1 MYYNPSNLNNL
12 GGIQMKLRSSLV
24 VPVLAASI
32 LVPTIGSAVV
42 NHKTATSNTSASTQ
56 QENHK
61 GTHEKGERGEK
72 GEKQKELT
80 NIINQYASSQLKA
93 QLTKDLATHE
103 NLKQQLRQT
112 PGFQKKEAQE
122 KAQRK
127 AFYQAH
133 KQEIDSIRQQV
144 KDGKLT
150 KQQAHKQLE
159 ALFEKQPGKDGDNDK
174 GKEQGE
180 RSIHKELK
188 AAVQKKD
195 QAAINSALEK
205 LDQQLKSSNQKLQQ
219 EIAANK

>member
-1 MYYNPSNLNNL
+1 M
-12 GGIQMKLRSSLV
+12 I
-24 VPVLAASI
+24 VPVLAASMLI
-32 LVPTIGSAVV
+32 PTVGSTVA
-42 NHKTATSNTSASTQ
+42 NHKTDASKISTQ

-61 GTHEKGERGEK
+61 GTHEKGERGERGEK

-80 NIINQYASSQLKA
+80 NIMNQYASSQLKD

-103 NLKQQLRQT
+103 NLEKQLRQT
-112 PGFQKKEAQE
+112 PGFQKKEQQE
-122 KAQRK
+122 KAKRQ

-133 KQEIDSIRQQV
+133 KQEIDSIHQQV

-159 ALFEKQPGKDGDNDK
+159 ALFGKQLGEDRDNDK

-180 RSIHKELK
+180 RTIHKELK

-195 QAAINSALEK
+195 RAAINSALEK
-205 LDQQLKSSNQKLQQ
+205 LDQQLKSANQKLQQ